1 MTKPKSV
8 TLKLSEDVI
17 EELLGKL
24 RHARCVP
31 KNYNRKKTKTRGQ
44 DKSRTTHTNSR
55 TSFDKIVAI
64 GASTGGPNA
73 LRIVLENLPPD
84 LNAPVLVVQHMP
96 KYFTKAFAERLDAK
110 CDIQVK
116 EAEDGEVLKAG
127 FVYIAE
133 GDSHL
138 RLEEGCNELTLSV
151 SDGEK
156 VSGHRPSVD
165 AMFKSLVDL
174 KNVKVIGVL
183 MTGMGRDGAEGMLQ
197 LKKNGAKTIAQDKS
211 SSVVYGMPKAAYE
224 MGAVDKVC
232 PLVKIAEEIIS
243 SVEV

>member
-1 MTKPKSV
+1 M
-8 TLKLSEDVI
+8 KLNEDVI

-24 RHARCVP
+24 KHARCVP
-31 KNYNRKKTKTRGQ
+31 VKKRKKPKAKSLHKPRLIDRG
-44 DKSRTTHTNSR
+44 
-55 TSFDKIVAI
+55 SFNKIVAI

-73 LRIVLENLPPD
+73 LREVLENLPPD

-96 KYFTKAFAERLDAK
+96 KLFTKAFAERLDAN
-110 CDIQVK
+110 CEIYVK
-116 EAEDGEVLKAG
+116 EAEDGDVLHAG
-127 FVYIAE
+127 SVYLAK
-133 GDSHL
+133 GDMQL
-138 RLEEGCNELTLSV
+138 RLQSEFGKLSLSV

-165 AMFKSLVDL
+165 AMFESLL
-174 KNVKVIGVL
+174 GLNNVKVVGVL
-183 MTGMGRDGAEGMLQ
+183 MTGMGKDGAAGMLK
-197 LKKNGAKTIAQDKS
+197 LKEKGAKTIAQDKA
-211 SSVVYGMPKAAYE
+211 SSVVYGMPKAAFE